1 VNILFLVVTTR
12 KYHDTRVRAVRQTWA
27 NSLSSKVFF
36 FTDGDGDSP
45 QFVNLHISSGYHS
58 ASLKNVLA
66 LVHAW
71 TYLGGQAADWVMVS
85 DDDTFVYVDSLRQFL
100 RDKNPS
106 ENVCYGN
113 KLNHYPE
120 LPDLIYPSGGAGYV
134 LSCCALA
141 SLQIPLHQCRLY
153 PFSDVTVGVCMTDA
167 KTRFVAAPGF
177 NSQPP
182 EVAYPELD
190 SEKLKAQGFRGVEP
204 HPITFHYVQPD
215 RMIELYAQE
224 LKDKEQAPSSGL
236 PAKQDWPASIFS

>member
-1 VNILFLVVTTR
+1 VNIIFLVVTTR
-12 KYHDTRVRAVRQTWA
+12 KYHDTRARAVLRTWA
-27 NSLSSKVFF
+27 NGLDGQIFF
-36 FTDGDGDSP
+36 FTDGDGDSS

-71 TYLGGQAADWVMVS
+71 NYLGGQTADWVMVS
-85 DDDTFVYVDSLRQFL
+85 DDDTFVYVDRLRQFL

-120 LPDLIYPSGGAGYV
+120 LPELIYPSGGAGYV

-153 PFSDVTVGVCMTDA
+153 PFSDVTIGVCMTDA
-167 KTRFVAAPGF
+167 GTRFVPAPGF

-182 EVAYPELD
+182 EVAHPELKSLD
-190 SEKLKAQGFRGVEP
+190 FRSLDQ
-204 HPITFHYVQPD
+204 HPITFHYIQPD
-215 RMIELYAQE
+215 RMVELDAQE
-224 LKDKEQAPSSGL
+224 LKEKEQARPSSL
-236 PAKQDWPASIFS
+236 QAKQDWPASIFS